1 MTEAV
6 MLQPPDRSVSRLAFA
21 VRLVDDFAP
30 EREPP
35 AGVTVTLTG
44 GGTQGVR
51 NPGGWH
57 LFMDLPART
66 YRVSARSELYLAED
80 KEIDTALLDPGLP
93 VVELLLKPSAA
104 YPFPPGTT
112 LVRCVVRNEADL
124 GVPDARVEAVPWMP
138 APSVKGRVR
147 QGGAQAGQ
155 PTIRLE
161 HLSGELAAGDM
172 LLVREG
178 DPSRQEIVRI
188 AAPLPSNA
196 SQPFNLAAPLRFGHA
211 AGTPVHLLA
220 AAAPSTTSTAGTGEF
235 VVYQR
240 NASARLFVIRLST
253 SAAGYRP
260 DERDLEIVEGTTQ
273 SVGVISLQQL

>member
-1 MTEAV
+1 
-6 MLQPPDRSVSRLAFA
+6 MLQPPDRSVSRLSFA

-35 AGVTVTLTG
+35 AGVAVTLTG
-44 GGTQGVR
+44 GGTQGIR

-57 LFMDLPART
+57 LFMDLPPGT
-66 YRVSARSELYLAED
+66 YRVSARSELYLAEE

-112 LVRCVVRNEADL
+112 LVRGVVRNEAGQD
-124 GVPDARVEAVPWMP
+124 VPDARVEAVPWMP
-138 APSVKGRVR
+138 VPSVKGRVR

-161 HLSGELAAGDM
+161 HLSGGLAAGDM
-172 LLVREG
+172 LLVRDG

-196 SQPFNLAAPLRFGHA
+196 SQPFTLAAPLRFGHA
-211 AGTPVHLLA
+211 AGTSVHLLA
-220 AAAPSTTSTAGTGEF
+220 AAAPFTTATAGTGEF

-253 SAAGYRP
+253 SVAGYLP
-260 DERDLEIVEGTTQ
+260 DERDLEIAEGTTQ
-273 SVGVISLQQL
+273 SVGVISLHQL